1 MATAKFQL
9 RNVRGS
15 SLLDGLSAV
24 VVLSIGLLGL
34 AGLQGR
40 VQNMAAAAENGTI
53 ALELAQSR
61 LERLR
66 GIASEPGRAG
76 AGYARIGNSRE
87 TVAAIGDRHLDT
99 PISLQVDV
107 ARFRLEA
114 GAESHYIAAAADAPF
129 QVDLPEFKRVT
140 VTATWTGKT
149 GVPHTVTLPG
159 IISPA
164 AF

>member
-1 MATAKFQL
+1 MAIATFQL

-15 SLLDGLSAV
+15 SLLDGLGAV

-40 VQNMAAAAENGTI
+40 VQNMAAAAENQTL
-53 ALELAQSR
+53 ALDLVQSR

-66 GIASEPGRAG
+66 GLASEPGSAG
-76 AGYARIGNSRE
+76 AGYRRIGNSRE

-114 GAESHYIAAAADAPF
+114 GSEPRYTAAGADAPF
-129 QVDLPEFKRVT
+129 QADLPEFKRVT
-140 VTATWTGKT
+140 VTASWTGKT
-149 GVPHTVTLPG
+149 GIAHKVSMPG
-159 IISPA
+159 IVSPA